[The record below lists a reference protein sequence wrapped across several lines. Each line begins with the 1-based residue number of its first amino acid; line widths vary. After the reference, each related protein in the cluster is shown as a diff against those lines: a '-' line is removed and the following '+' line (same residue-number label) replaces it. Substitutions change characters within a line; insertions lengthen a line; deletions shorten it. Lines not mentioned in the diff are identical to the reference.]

1 MSVGDALADLPLG
14 VQVRAAIASATIAT
28 VAVLLL
34 SIEQLVAYSTVAV
47 IVAIA
52 VREWWRGGGE

>member
-14 VQVRAAIASATIAT
+14 VQIRVAIASATIAT
-28 VAVLLL
+28 IAVLLL
-34 SIEQLVAYSTVAV
+34 SIEQLIAYSTVVA

-52 VREWWRGGGE
+52 LREWWRGGGE